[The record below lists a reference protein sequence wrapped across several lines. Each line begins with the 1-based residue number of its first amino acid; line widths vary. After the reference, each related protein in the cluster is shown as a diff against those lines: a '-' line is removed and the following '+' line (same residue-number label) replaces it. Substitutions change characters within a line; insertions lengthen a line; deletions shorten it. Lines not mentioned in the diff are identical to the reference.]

1 MTTSAI
7 YVLEKTTNQA
17 DFDYC
22 ALMMAKSDPW
32 ITLEMDFDLC
42 SQAFEGVAKEVFVI
56 KINTEIAGFVILQ
69 IEGTFKGYIQTIC
82 INEDFRRKGLGK
94 ILLNF
99 CEERIMKISP
109 NIFICVSSFNTRALE
124 LYTDFGFKIIG
135 ELPNFI
141 KEGFTEILLWKSF
154 GPKIGFQNL
163 KE

>member
-32 ITLEMDFDLC
+32 ITLEMGFDLC
-42 SQAFEGVAKEVFVI
+42 SQAFKGVAKEVFVI
-56 KINTEIAGFVILQ
+56 KINTE